1 MIVYGRVVLGPD
13 CKESVLDFCSTLL
26 GTVGHSCKSLRRTAL
41 LITLSFSVSGGS
53 CCWTGTVGR
62 HGAGEQAV
70 NAMLD
75 VVIPE
80 FGQLARRVDDIPEKY
95 LIKVFASNRS
105 DCSVTISRKW
115 LR

>member
-1 MIVYGRVVLGPD
+1 
-13 CKESVLDFCSTLL
+13 
-26 GTVGHSCKSLRRTAL
+26 
-41 LITLSFSVSGGS
+41 
-53 CCWTGTVGR
+53 VGR

-105 DCSVTISRKW
+105 DYSVTISRKW

>member
-1 MIVYGRVVLGPD
+1 MIVYGRVVLGRD
-13 CKESVLDFCSTLL
+13 SKESVLDFCSTLL

-95 LIKVFASNRS
+95 LITVFASNRS